1 MSPRRNRFQLE
12 GRKMRVRSFFIACM
26 SIAAAIAMV
35 VAGKLVMVDWNSYT
49 AQTAAGE
56 AVGAAASLM
65 KIPEQMTSER
75 GAYLVALAA
84 DEPANDT
91 VRQNLT
97 KLRAA
102 TDKAIDAATETVKIA
117 GYAGAHE
124 QAGKLSRVAADMK
137 KIRDTMDGVLVKAK
151 KDRDPSFLIT
161 LADEFQKVYAQIDG
175 MVDTVDA
182 AAARADG
189 ALAGYIGIA
198 RTSWSMRDYAGRRGT
213 LYTASIS
220 SGAPMTAATI
230 EQIADTVGHIEQGWA
245 AIAAGIRRADN
256 PPALVKAA
264 ETVRARYFVENAAIY
279 QKVMAA
285 GRSDGKY
292 PYNNVAD
299 YRRAHAAGLDSLLLV
314 RDGAFEAAEAFI
326 TRQREAALFELMV
339 ALGALVL
346 IAVAITGVVIVFTR
360 RVVTPLV
367 ALTGAITAIADND
380 LAVEVPARGRSD
392 EIGAMAAALETLRL
406 NAVKARE
413 LAGESA
419 AQQQTRQARAE
430 HIETVTGGFDRATAA
445 LIEEVQSAARSM
457 STQAENT
464 AQIAQSVENRTVAVA
479 AAAEQAS
486 ANVQTVAAAT
496 EELSASTIEIGRRVG
511 QSAVIAGKAETI
523 ATQASQEIGGL
534 AAASEKIGEVVKL
547 IQDIASQTNLL
558 ALNAT
563 IEAAR
568 AGDAGKGFAVV
579 ATEVKA
585 LANETARATE
595 EIASQIGKIQS
606 ETAAAV
612 DRVKSIVETIGDIN
626 RLSGEV
632 NEAVEQQNVATSEI
646 ARNVQQAA
654 EGTRQVTTQIA
665 DVSTKMSQSGAAART
680 MQDTVDALSAKAET
694 LTDQISGFLKEVR
707 AA

>member
-1 MSPRRNRFQLE
+1 MT
-12 GRKMRVRSFFIACM
+12 
-26 SIAAAIAMV
+26 IAAFMALV
-35 VAGKLVMVDWNSYT
+35 VAGKLVFMDWSSFT

-56 AVGAAASLM
+56 AVAGAAALM

-84 DEPANDT
+84 DEPADDT
-91 VRQNLT
+91 VRQNLA

-102 TDKAIDAATETVKIA
+102 TDKAIDAATETVKA
-117 GYAGAHE
+117 SGYAGAHE
-124 QAGKLSRVAADMK
+124 QIAKLANVATDMGKT
-137 KIRDTMDGVLVKAK
+137 RDTMDRVLVKAK
-151 KDRDPSFLIT
+151 KDRDPAFLIA
-161 LADEFQKVYAQIDG
+161 LADQFQKMYAQIDG

-189 ALAGYIGIA
+189 TLAGYIGIA

-220 SGAPMTAATI
+220 SGAPMPATII
-230 EQIADTVGHIEQGWA
+230 EQIADTAAHIDQGWTT
-245 AIAAGIRRADN
+245 IAAGIRRANN

-264 ETVRARYFVENAAIY
+264 DTVQARYFVDNAAIY

-292 PYNNVAD
+292 PYANVAE
-299 YRRAHAAGLDSLLLV
+299 YRRAHAPGLDSLLLV
-314 RDGAFEAAEAFI
+314 RDGAFEAAAALI
-326 TRQREAALFELMV
+326 AHQREAALFELMG
-339 ALGALVL
+339 ALGALIL
-346 IAVAITGVVIVFTR
+346 IAVVITGVVIVFTR
-360 RVVTPLV
+360 RVVTPLI
-367 ALTGAITAIADND
+367 ALTGAITRIADDD
-380 LAVEVPARGRSD
+380 LAVEVPARGRGD
-392 EIGAMAAALETLRL
+392 EIGAMATALDTLRL
-406 NAVKARE
+406 NAVRAKQ

-419 AQQQTRQARAE
+419 AQQRNRQARAE
-430 HIETVTGGFDRATAA
+430 HIETVTGGFDRTTSA
-445 LIEEVQSAARSM
+445 LIENVQSAARSM
-457 STQAENT
+457 SEQAENT
-464 AQIAQSVENRTVAVA
+464 AQIAQSVESRAVAVA

-486 ANVQTVAAAT
+486 ANVQTVATAT
-496 EELSASTIEIGRRVG
+496 EELSASTLEIGRRVG
-511 QSAVIAGKAETI
+511 QSAAIAGKAGTI
-523 ATQASQEIGGL
+523 ATQASQEIGSL

-547 IQDIASQTNLL
+547 IQNIASQTNLL

-585 LANETARATE
+585 LASETARATE

-606 ETAAAV
+606 ETATAV
-612 DRVKSIVETIGDIN
+612 GRVKSIVETIGDIN

-632 NEAVEQQNVATSEI
+632 SEAVDQQNAATSEI

-654 EGTRQVTTQIA
+654 AGTRLVTSQIA
-665 DVSTKMSQSGAAART
+665 DVSSEMSQSGTAART
-680 MQDTVDALSAKAET
+680 MQATVGALSVKAET
-694 LTDQISGFLKEVR
+694 LTGQISSFLKEVR